1 MGLEAE
7 EELEEEEETV
17 VALVEDAFSSF
28 RLMPPDPVL
37 QSPLLSAAQPCPFS
51 PFSLS
56 SLSLSAATDAMRACA
71 ATDILGLLDGEEEG
85 LSSLLLL
92 LRLKRRLPVLTA
104 GSSSRTVKAPS
115 FFGAA
120 DEDAAFT

>member
-28 RLMPPDPVL
+28 RLMPPDPVP

-51 PFSLS
+51 LS
-56 SLSLSAATDAMRACA
+56 FLSLSAATDAMRACA
-71 ATDILGLLDGEEEG
+71 ATDILGLLDGGEEG

-104 GSSSRTVKAPS
+104 GSSSCIVKAPS